1 MDKGKSCDTFG
12 PIGPWMVTKDEIGDP
27 QNLDMW
33 LDVNGQRMQTG
44 NTKTM
49 IFNVKQ
55 IVSHLSQ
62 LFTLYPGD
70 IISTGTPP
78 GVGMGMKPNPIFL
91 KDGDVMTLHVDGL
104 GQQTQKL
111 NSNNTNIRSD
121 WELVLGRRLN
131 HCPSKK
137 TKTH

>member
-1 MDKGKSCDTFG
+1 
-12 PIGPWMVTKDEIGDP
+12 
-27 QNLDMW
+27 
-33 LDVNGQRMQTG
+33 
-44 NTKTM
+44 M

-91 KDGDVMTLHVDGL
+91 KDGDIMTLHVDGL

-121 WELVLGRRLN
+121 WELGLVRRLN
-131 HCPSKK
+131 HFPSQK
-137 TKTH
+137 TRTR